1 MFKNIFREAVRDSF
15 WGPRGD
21 DVVTQAKKEELS
33 LFFYNNKNIVN

>member
-21 DVVTQAKKEELS
+21 VVTQAKKEELS
-33 LFFYNNKNIVN
+33 LFLFT